1 MPKEPSWNIDVKS
14 LSDRR
19 LVEIAMELD
28 GSEHQELVKALR
40 RELVERLEAKG
51 ITKQEMIKRIAL
63 GVPRGRRFNEI
74 AKAWAGILGLSLE
87 EFKRIADA
95 K

>member
-1 MPKEPSWNIDVKS
+1 MPKEPSWNVDVKS
-14 LSDRR
+14 LSDEN
-19 LVEIAMELD
+19 LVQLSLNLD
-28 GSEHQELVKALR
+28 GSEHKELVEALR
-40 RELVERLEAKG
+40 RELVGRLEAKG
-51 ITKQEMIKRIAL
+51 ITKQEMVKRIAF

-74 AKAWAGILGLSLE
+74 AKVWAGLLGLSPQ

>member
-19 LVEIAMELD
+19 LVEIAMELG
-28 GSEHQELVKALR
+28 GSEHKELVEALR

-51 ITKQEMIKRIAL
+51 ITKQEMVKRIAL
-63 GVPRGRRFNEI
+63 GVPRGRRFKKFGQSPRRFDN
-74 AKAWAGILGLSLE
+74 GSYILGPL
-87 EFKRIADA
+87 FCPRG
-95 K
+95 

>member
-1 MPKEPSWNIDVKS
+1 MPKEPRWNIDVKS

-28 GSEHQELVKALR
+28 DSEHEELVEALR

-51 ITKQEMIKRIAL
+51 ITKQEMVKRIAL
-63 GVPRGRRFNEI
+63 SVPRGRRFNEI
-74 AKAWAGILGLSLE
+74 AKAWAGILGLSVE

>member
-19 LVEIAMELD
+19 LVEIAMELQ
-28 GSEHQELVKALR
+28 GSERKELVEALR
-40 RELVERLEAKG
+40 RELVERLAAKG
-51 ITKQEMIKRIAL
+51 ITKQEMVKRVAL
-63 GVPRGRRFNEI
+63 GVPRGRAFNEI

>member
-14 LSDRR
+14 LSNRR
-19 LVEIAMELD
+19 LVEIAMELE
-28 GSEHQELVKALR
+28 GSEHASVVESLR

-51 ITKQEMIKRIAL
+51 ITKQEMVKRISL

-74 AKAWAGILGLSLE
+74 AKAWAGILGLSLA

>member
-1 MPKEPSWNIDVKS
+1 MPKEPRWNIDVKS

-28 GSEHQELVKALR
+28 GSEHKGLVESLR

-51 ITKQEMIKRIAL
+51 ITKQEIVKRIA
-63 GVPRGRRFNEI
+63 RN
-74 AKAWAGILGLSLE
+74 LSM
-87 EFKRIADA
+87 K
-95 K
+95 

>member
-1 MPKEPSWNIDVKS
+1 MPKEPGWIIDVKS

-28 GSEHQELVKALR
+28 GSEHKELVESLR
-40 RELVERLEAKG
+40 RELVGRLEAKG
-51 ITKQEMIKRIAL
+51 ITKQEMVKRIAL

-74 AKAWAGILGLSLE
+74 AKTWAGILGMSLE

>member
-1 MPKEPSWNIDVKS
+1 MPKEPRWNIDVKS
-14 LSDRR
+14 LSDQN
-19 LVEIAMELD
+19 LVQLSLNLD
-28 GSEHQELVKALR
+28 GSEHKDVVESLR
-40 RELVERLEAKG
+40 RELVERIEAKG
-51 ITKQEMIKRIAL
+51 ISKEEIVKRIAL

-74 AKAWAGILGLSLE
+74 AKAWAGILGLSPE

>member
-19 LVEIAMELD
+19 LVEIALELD
-28 GSEHQELVKALR
+28 GSEHKELVEALR

-51 ITKQEMIKRIAL
+51 ITKQEMVKRIAL
-63 GVPRGRRFNEI
+63 GVPRGRRFNET

-87 EFKRIADA
+87 EFKRIVDA
-95 K
+95 R

>member
-1 MPKEPSWNIDVKS
+1 MPKERSWNIDVKS
-14 LSDRR
+14 LSDEN
-19 LVEIAMELD
+19 LVQLSLNLD
-28 GSEHQELVKALR
+28 GSEHREIVESLR

-51 ITKQEMIKRIAL
+51 MTKKEIVKRIAL

-74 AKAWAGILGLSLE
+74 ARAWAGLLGLSPE

>member
-1 MPKEPSWNIDVKS
+1 MPKEPSWSIDVKS

-28 GSEHQELVKALR
+28 GSEHKEIVESLR

-51 ITKQEMIKRIAL
+51 ITKKEMVKRIAL

-74 AKAWAGILGLSLE
+74 AKAWEGILGLSLE

>member
-1 MPKEPSWNIDVKS
+1 MPKKASWDIDVKS

-19 LVEIAMELD
+19 LVEISMELD
-28 GSEHQELVKALR
+28 GSEHKELVEALR

-51 ITKQEMIKRIAL
+51 ISKQEMVKRIAL

-74 AKAWAGILGLSLE
+74 AKAWAGILGLSVE

>member
-1 MPKEPSWNIDVKS
+1 MPKAPSWNINVKS

-19 LVEIAMELD
+19 LVEIAMDLD
-28 GSEHQELVKALR
+28 GSEHKELVESLR
-40 RELVERLEAKG
+40 RELVERLKAKG
-51 ITKQEMIKRIAL
+51 ITKQEMVKRIAL
-63 GVPRGRRFNEI
+63 GVPRGRRFNEL

>member
-1 MPKEPSWNIDVKS
+1 MPKEPKWTIDVKS

-19 LVEIAMELD
+19 LVEIAMGLE
-28 GSEHQELVKALR
+28 GSEHKELVEALR

-51 ITKQEMIKRIAL
+51 ITKQEMVKRIAL
-63 GVPRGRRFNEI
+63 GVPRGRKFNEI
-74 AKAWAGILGLSLE
+74 AKAWAGILGLSVE
-87 EFKRIADA
+87 EFKRIADV

>member
-1 MPKEPSWNIDVKS
+1 MPKEPRWNIDVKS

-19 LVEIAMELD
+19 LVEIALELD
-28 GSEHQELVKALR
+28 GSEYRELVESLR
-40 RELVERLEAKG
+40 RELVERLEVKG
-51 ITKQEMIKRIAL
+51 ITKQEIVKRIAF

-74 AKAWAGILGLSLE
+74 AKAWAGILGLSPE

>member
-1 MPKEPSWNIDVKS
+1 MPKEPRWNIDVKS

-28 GSEHQELVKALR
+28 GSEHKELVESLR

-51 ITKQEMIKRIAL
+51 ITKQEIVKRIA
-63 GVPRGRRFNEI
+63 RN
-74 AKAWAGILGLSLE
+74 LSM
-87 EFKRIADA
+87 K
-95 K
+95 

>member
-1 MPKEPSWNIDVKS
+1 MPKAPSWNIDVKS

-19 LVEIAMELD
+19 LVEIALELD
-28 GSEHQELVKALR
+28 GSEYRELVESLR
-40 RELVERLEAKG
+40 RELVERLGAKG
-51 ITKQEMIKRIAL
+51 ITKQEIVKRIAL
-63 GVPRGRRFNEI
+63 GFPRGRRFNEI
-74 AKAWAGILGLSLE
+74 AKAWAGILGLSPE

>member
-1 MPKEPSWNIDVKS
+1 MPKKPGWNVDVKS

-19 LVEIAMELD
+19 LVEIAIELD
-28 GSEHQELVKALR
+28 GSEYRELVESLR
-40 RELVERLEAKG
+40 RELVARLEAKG
-51 ITKQEMIKRIAL
+51 ITKKEIVKRIAL
-63 GVPRGRRFNEI
+63 GVPRGRKFNEI

-95 K
+95 R

>member
-19 LVEIAMELD
+19 LVEIALELD
-28 GSEHQELVKALR
+28 GSEHKELVEALR

-74 AKAWAGILGLSLE
+74 AKMWAGILGLSLE

-95 K
+95 R

>member
-1 MPKEPSWNIDVKS
+1 MPKEPRWNIDVKS

-28 GSEHQELVKALR
+28 GSEHEELVEALR
-40 RELVERLEAKG
+40 RELVARLEAKG
-51 ITKQEMIKRIAL
+51 ITKHEMVKRIAL
-63 GVPRGRRFNEI
+63 GVPRGRGFNEI
-74 AKAWAGILGLSLE
+74 AKAWAGILGMSVE